1 MIDKDFSTLGL
12 YDHNAAS
19 YKKVRDAFNDGGQ
32 IVSIV
37 HATGT
42 GKSYNAL
49 QLAYDNKDKKIVYV
63 VPYQSIVEHLQNIIK
78 NNSNLDLERDFPNLE
93 FRTYQSFINMSRE
106 EIEDMDIDLLIL
118 DEFHHI
124 GAPIWGNRIDT
135 IVDTHEDMPIFGMT
149 AYTVRDRGTP
159 YERDMAE
166 DDGNEL
172 FSDTIVSRYDLADA
186 IIDAL
191 LPKPNYKT
199 AVHVAENFDISLEQL
214 LNKATI
220 TPKNYKE
227 LSNLLHDVK
236 KRVLE
241 ASSNKDLMKKYIKP
255 NGKYFY
261 FCPVNAEDGRN
272 DIDTIMEEAR
282 KIFSEIFPNIKIV
295 FYKTT
300 SKDAK
305 EGKRNREA
313 FYYDRTLD
321 GEDAS
326 NTLRIMFC
334 INQYN
339 EGVHAPNVDGV
350 IMGRETKS
358 DIVFFEQLGR
368 ALAVNGDTKK
378 KYEEYEQY
386 SIEELKDICHQK
398 DIELEEGLSKEDII
412 EKLIAPVIIDLAG
425 NYNFIKELETNVKD
439 RIKMISE
446 SKDEKNKRIVKLGN
460 ASFDIDVLNIDLY
473 ETLCYIRERLTMTW
487 EDKYNLAKVYYE
499 TYGNLE
505 IPQSFKTFNGKDYD
519 ENGVALGKWIVTQRT
534 SKKKG
539 TLSREREEMLL
550 QIGMRFDNK
559 KNTMSWEEMYALAKV
574 YYETYG
580 NLEIPFR
587 FKTFNGKD
595 YEENGVALG
604 KWIVTQRQNKKN
616 GTLSQER
623 ETLLLQIGMRF
634 DNKNNTMSWE
644 EWYALAKVY
653 YETYGNLEIPSKF
666 KTFNGKDYDENGVAL
681 GEWIFAQRQNKK
693 KGKLSRERENLL
705 LQIGMRFDNKINTM
719 SWKEMYALAKVYY
732 ETYDNLEIPSKFK
745 TFNGKDYDENGY
757 ALGEWIVAQR
767 QNKKKGKLSRERE
780 NLLLQIGMRFDNKIN
795 TMSWKEMYAL
805 AKVYYETYD
814 NLEIPSKFKTFNGKD
829 YDENGYALGEW
840 IVAQRQNKKKGKL
853 SRERENLLLQIGMRF
868 DNKRNIMSWEEWYNL
883 AKVYYETYGN
893 LEIPQSF
900 KTFNG
905 KDYDKNGY
913 ALGEW
918 IKWQR
923 REKKN
928 GALSSEREILLNNI
942 GMIWDTRKNKS
953 DIEKVCHDYNINYKK
968 YKKSLDSFMVEE
980 LLAKL
985 QYLTSH
991 NIPII
996 DESDNLNNIL
1006 FMSRINLQAQYGIDI
1021 VDLINENIEKNKK
1034 K

>member
-1 MIDKDFSTLGL
+1 MKEIKMIDKEFSILEL
-12 YDHNAAS
+12 YEHNASS
-19 YKKVRDAFNDGGQ
+19 YRKIRNAYNEGIKV
-32 IVSIV
+32 VSII
-37 HATGT
+37 HATGI
-42 GKSYNAL
+42 GKTYNGL
-49 QLAYDNKDKKIVYV
+49 QLAYDNKGKKILWLVT
-63 VPYQSIVEHLQNIIK
+63 YQSIIEHVQNIIK
-78 NNSNLDLERDFPNLE
+78 NNSNLDLQRDFSNLE
-93 FRTYQSFINMSRE
+93 FRTYRSFVNMSRE

-124 GAPIWGNRIDT
+124 GAPIWENRVDT
-135 IVDTHEDMPIFGMT
+135 IIDTHEDMKIFGMT
-149 AYTVRDRGTP
+149 AYTIRDRGTP

-166 DDGNEL
+166 DDGDEL

-199 AVHVAENFDISLEQL
+199 AVHVAENFDISLEEL

-519 ENGVALGKWIVTQRT
+519 ENGVALGKWINTQRQN
-534 SKKKG
+534 KKNG
-539 TLSREREEMLL
+539 TLSRERENLLL
-550 QIGMRFDNK
+550 QIGMRFDS
-559 KNTMSWEEMYALAKV
+559 KNLSWEEMYALAKV

-580 NLEIPFR
+580 NLEI
-587 FKTFNGKD
+587 
-595 YEENGVALG
+595 
-604 KWIVTQRQNKKN
+604 
-616 GTLSQER
+616 
-623 ETLLLQIGMRF
+623 
-634 DNKNNTMSWE
+634 
-644 EWYALAKVY
+644 
-653 YETYGNLEIPSKF
+653 
-666 KTFNGKDYDENGVAL
+666 
-681 GEWIFAQRQNKK
+681 
-693 KGKLSRERENLL
+693 SRN
-705 LQIGMRFDNKINTM
+705 
-719 SWKEMYALAKVYY
+719 
-732 ETYDNLEIPSKFK
+732 FK

-757 ALGEWIVAQR
+757 ALGEWIKWQR
-767 QNKKKGKLSRERE
+767 REKKKGTLSSERE
-780 NLLLQIGMRFDNKIN
+780 EMLLQIGMRFDNKNN
-795 TMSWKEMYAL
+795 TTSWEEMYAL
-805 AKVYYETYD
+805 AKVYYETY
-814 NLEIPSKFKTFNGKD
+814 
-829 YDENGYALGEW
+829 
-840 IVAQRQNKKKGKL
+840 
-853 SRERENLLLQIGMRF
+853 
-868 DNKRNIMSWEEWYNL
+868 
-883 AKVYYETYGN
+883 GN
-893 LEIPQSF
+893 LEMPQSF

-913 ALGEW
+913 ALGTW
-918 IKWQR
+918 IHTQR
-923 REKKN
+923 TSKKK
-928 GALSSEREILLNNI
+928 GALSSEREKLLNNI
-942 GMIWDTRKNKS
+942 GMIWDTKKNKS
-953 DIEKVCHDYNINYKK
+953 DIEKLCHDYNINYKK

-996 DESDNLNNIL
+996 DESGNLNKIL

>member
-1 MIDKDFSTLGL
+1 MIDKEFSTLEL
-12 YDHNAAS
+12 YEHNASS
-19 YKKVRDAFNDGGQ
+19 YRKIRNAYNEGIKV
-32 IVSIV
+32 VSII
-37 HATGT
+37 HATGI
-42 GKSYNAL
+42 GKTYNGL
-49 QLAYDNKDKKIVYV
+49 QLAYDNKGKKILWLVT
-63 VPYQSIVEHLQNIIK
+63 YQSIIEHVQNIIK
-78 NNSNLDLERDFPNLE
+78 NNSNLDLQRDFSNLE
-93 FRTYQSFINMSRE
+93 FRTYRSLVNMSRE

-124 GAPIWGNRIDT
+124 GAPIWENRVDT
-135 IVDTHEDMPIFGMT
+135 IIDTHEDMKIFGMT

-166 DDGNEL
+166 DDGDEL

-199 AVHVAENFDISLEQL
+199 AVHVAENFDISLEEL

-398 DIELEEGLSKEDII
+398 DIELDEGLSKEDII

-505 IPQSFKTFNGKDYD
+505 IPVSFKTFNGKDYD
-519 ENGVALGKWIVTQRT
+519 ENGIALGVWINNQRT

-539 TLSREREEMLL
+539 TLSRERENLLL

-580 NLEIPFR
+580 NLEIPQS

-595 YEENGVALG
+595 YDENGIALG
-604 KWIVTQRQNKKN
+604 TWINRQRTSKKKGSLSHEREEMLLQIGMRFDNKKNTMSWEEMYALAKVYYETYDNLEIPSEFKTFNGKDYDKNGYALGQWIVTQRKNKKK
-616 GTLSQER
+616 GFLSQDR

-634 DNKNNTMSWE
+634 NSKNLSWE

-666 KTFNGKDYDENGVAL
+666 KTFNGKDYDENGFAL
-681 GEWIFAQRQNKK
+681 GIWIHTQRTSKK
-693 KGKLSRERENLL
+693 NGTLSREREEML
-705 LQIGMRFDNKINTM
+705 LQIGMRFDNKI
-719 SWKEMYALAKVYY
+719 
-732 ETYDNLEIPSKFK
+732 
-745 TFNGKDYDENGY
+745 
-757 ALGEWIVAQR
+757 
-767 QNKKKGKLSRERE
+767 
-780 NLLLQIGMRFDNKIN
+780 LL
-795 TMSWKEMYAL
+795 
-805 AKVYYETYD
+805 
-814 NLEIPSKFKTFNGKD
+814 
-829 YDENGYALGEW
+829 
-840 IVAQRQNKKKGKL
+840 
-853 SRERENLLLQIGMRF
+853 
-868 DNKRNIMSWEEWYNL
+868 WEEWYAL

-893 LEIPQSF
+893 LEIPQKF

-905 KDYDKNGY
+905 KDYDENGF
-913 ALGEW
+913 ALGAW
-918 IKWQR
+918 INHQR
-923 REKKN
+923 ISKKN

-996 DESDNLNNIL
+996 DESGNLNNIL

>member
-1 MIDKDFSTLGL
+1 MKVIIVIDKDFSTLGL

-519 ENGVALGKWIVTQRT
+519 ENGVALGKWIVTQRK

-539 TLSREREEMLL
+539 TLSHEREEMLL

-559 KNTMSWEEMYALAKV
+559 NSTMPWEEMYALAKV

-580 NLEIPFR
+580 NLEIP
-587 FKTFNGKD
+587 
-595 YEENGVALG
+595 Y
-604 KWIVTQRQNKKN
+604 
-616 GTLSQER
+616 
-623 ETLLLQIGMRF
+623 
-634 DNKNNTMSWE
+634 
-644 EWYALAKVY
+644 
-653 YETYGNLEIPSKF
+653 KF

-681 GEWIFAQRQNKK
+681 GVWINHQRRGKK
-693 KGKLSRERENLL
+693 NNTLLPEKENLL
-705 LQIGMRFDNKINTM
+705 LQIGMRFDNKKNTM

-732 ETYDNLEIPSKFK
+732 ETYGNLEIPSEFK
-745 TFNGKDYDENGY
+745 TFNGKDYDENGI
-757 ALGEWIVAQR
+757 ALGVWINNQR
-767 QNKKKGKLSRERE
+767 TSKKKGTLSRERE
-780 NLLLQIGMRFDNKIN
+780 NLLLKIGMRFDNK
-795 TMSWKEMYAL
+795 
-805 AKVYYETYD
+805 
-814 NLEIPSKFKTFNGKD
+814 NL
-829 YDENGYALGEW
+829 
-840 IVAQRQNKKKGKL
+840 
-853 SRERENLLLQIGMRF
+853 
-868 DNKRNIMSWEEWYNL
+868 SWEEWYAL

-905 KDYDKNGY
+905 KDYDENGFALGVWISRQRTSKKKGFLLQERENLLLQIGMRFDNKNLSWEKMYALAEVYYETYGNLEIPQRFKTFNGKDYDKNGY
-913 ALGEW
+913 ALGAWIDTQRQSKKNGTLSREREEMLLQIGMRFDSKNLSWEEW
-918 IKWQR
+918 YALAKVYYETYGNLEIPQKFKTFNGKDYDENGFALGAWINKQR
-923 REKKN
+923 ISKKN

>member
-1 MIDKDFSTLGL
+1 MIDKEFSTLGL
-12 YDHNAAS
+12 YDHNATS

-63 VPYQSIVEHLQNIIK
+63 VPYQSIIEHLQNIIK

-106 EIEDMDIDLLIL
+106 EIEDMDVDLLIL

-149 AYTVRDRGTP
+149 AYTVRDKGTS

-166 DDGNEL
+166 DGGNEL
-172 FSDTIVSRYDLADA
+172 FSDTIVSTYDLVDA
-186 IIDAL
+186 IIDAV
-191 LPKPNYKT
+191 LPKPNFKT
-199 AVHVAENFDISLEQL
+199 AIHKFKGFTQSLEEL

-220 TPKNYKE
+220 TPKDYHE
-227 LSNLLHDVK
+227 LSNLLHDAI
-236 KRVLE
+236 KRASE
-241 ASSNKDLMKKYIKP
+241 ALGNKDLMKKYIKP

-282 KIFSEIFPNIKIV
+282 KIFSEIFPDIKIV

-339 EGVHAPNVDGV
+339 EGVHAPNVDGA
-350 IMGRETKS
+350 IMGRGTQS

-368 ALAVNGDTKK
+368 TLKVNGDTKK

-505 IPQSFKTFNGKDYD
+505 IPVSFKTFNGKDYD
-519 ENGVALGKWIVTQRT
+519 ENGVALGIWIVTQRT

-539 TLSREREEMLL
+539 SLSHEREEMLL

-559 KNTMSWEEMYALAKV
+559 
-574 YYETYG
+574 
-580 NLEIPFR
+580 NL
-587 FKTFNGKD
+587 
-595 YEENGVALG
+595 
-604 KWIVTQRQNKKN
+604 
-616 GTLSQER
+616 
-623 ETLLLQIGMRF
+623 
-634 DNKNNTMSWE
+634 SWE

-653 YETYGNLEIPSKF
+653 YETYGNLEIPR
-666 KTFNGKDYDENGVAL
+666 N
-681 GEWIFAQRQNKK
+681 
-693 KGKLSRERENLL
+693 
-705 LQIGMRFDNKINTM
+705 
-719 SWKEMYALAKVYY
+719 
-732 ETYDNLEIPSKFK
+732 FK

-757 ALGEWIVAQR
+757 ALGEWINRQR
-767 QNKKKGKLSRERE
+767 TSKKDGS
-780 NLLLQIGMRFDNKIN
+780 
-795 TMSWKEMYAL
+795 
-805 AKVYYETYD
+805 
-814 NLEIPSKFKTFNGKD
+814 
-829 YDENGYALGEW
+829 
-840 IVAQRQNKKKGKL
+840 
-853 SRERENLLLQIGMRF
+853 
-868 DNKRNIMSWEEWYNL
+868 
-883 AKVYYETYGN
+883 
-893 LEIPQSF
+893 
-900 KTFNG
+900 
-905 KDYDKNGY
+905 
-913 ALGEW
+913 
-918 IKWQR
+918 
-923 REKKN
+923 
-928 GALSSEREILLNNI
+928 LSSEREKLLNNI
-942 GMIWDTRKNKS
+942 GMIWDTKKNKS

-968 YKKSLDSFMVEE
+968 YKKSLGSFMVEE

-996 DESDNLNNIL
+996 DESGNLNKIL

>member
-1 MIDKDFSTLGL
+1 MIDKEFSTLGL
-12 YDHNAAS
+12 YDHNATS

-135 IVDTHEDMPIFGMT
+135 IVDTHEDMKIFGMT
-149 AYTVRDRGTP
+149 AYTVRDRGTS

-172 FSDTIVSRYDLADA
+172 FSDTVVSRYDLADA
-186 IIDAL
+186 IIDAV
-191 LPKPNYKT
+191 LPKPNFKT
-199 AVHVAENFDISLEQL
+199 AIHRLEGFAQSLEEL
-214 LNKATI
+214 LNKTNLA
-220 TPKNYKE
+220 PKDYQE
-227 LSNLLHDVK
+227 LSKLLYDIK
-236 KRVLE
+236 KRVSE
-241 ASSNKDLMKKYIKP
+241 APGNKELMQKYIKS

-282 KIFSEIFPNIKIV
+282 KWFSEIFPDKRIV

-300 SKDAK
+300 SKDIE
-305 EGKRNREA
+305 EGKKNREA
-313 FYYDRTLD
+313 FYYDKTLV

-339 EGVHAPNVDGV
+339 EGVHAPNVDGA
-350 IMGRETKS
+350 IMGRGTQS

-386 SIEELKDICHQK
+386 SIEELKDICRQK

-446 SKDEKNKRIVKLGN
+446 SKDEGNKRIVKLGN
-460 ASFDIDVLNIDLY
+460 ASFDIDILNVDLY
-473 ETLCYIRERLTMTW
+473 EMLCYIKERLTMTW

-505 IPQSFKTFNGKDYD
+505 IPQRFKTFNGKDYD
-519 ENGVALGKWIVTQRT
+519 ENGVALGVWINNQRRGKKNNT
-534 SKKKG
+534 LLPEKENLLLQIGMRFETKEKNNTSWEEMYTLSKVYYETYGGLEIPRGFKTFNGKDEDKNGFALGMWINGQRQSKKNR
-539 TLSREREEMLL
+539 TLSSERENLLL

-559 KNTMSWEEMYALAKV
+559 KNTMLWEEWYNLSKVYYEVYGNLEIPAKFKTFDGKDYDENGAALGRWINGQRQNKKNGALSSERENLLLQIGMRFETKEKNNTPWEEMYALAKV

-580 NLEIPFR
+580 NLETPVS
-587 FKTFNGKD
+587 FKT
-595 YEENGVALG
+595 L
-604 KWIVTQRQNKKN
+604 
-616 GTLSQER
+616 
-623 ETLLLQIGMRF
+623 
-634 DNKNNTMSWE
+634 
-644 EWYALAKVY
+644 
-653 YETYGNLEIPSKF
+653 
-666 KTFNGKDYDENGVAL
+666 NGKDYDENGVAL
-681 GEWIFAQRQNKK
+681 GMWISNQRQ
-693 KGKLSRERENLL
+693 S
-705 LQIGMRFDNKINTM
+705 
-719 SWKEMYALAKVYY
+719 
-732 ETYDNLEIPSKFK
+732 
-745 TFNGKDYDENGY
+745 
-757 ALGEWIVAQR
+757 
-767 QNKKKGKLSRERE
+767 
-780 NLLLQIGMRFDNKIN
+780 
-795 TMSWKEMYAL
+795 
-805 AKVYYETYD
+805 
-814 NLEIPSKFKTFNGKD
+814 
-829 YDENGYALGEW
+829 
-840 IVAQRQNKKKGKL
+840 
-853 SRERENLLLQIGMRF
+853 
-868 DNKRNIMSWEEWYNL
+868 
-883 AKVYYETYGN
+883 
-893 LEIPQSF
+893 
-900 KTFNG
+900 
-905 KDYDKNGY
+905 
-913 ALGEW
+913 
-918 IKWQR
+918 
-923 REKKN
+923 KKN
-928 GALSSEREILLNNI
+928 NTLSSERENLLNNI
-942 GMIWDTRKNKS
+942 GMIWDIKKNKS
-953 DIEKVCHDYNINYKK
+953 NIEKVCHDYNINYKK

-985 QYLTSH
+985 QYITSH

-996 DESDNLNNIL
+996 DESGNLNNIL